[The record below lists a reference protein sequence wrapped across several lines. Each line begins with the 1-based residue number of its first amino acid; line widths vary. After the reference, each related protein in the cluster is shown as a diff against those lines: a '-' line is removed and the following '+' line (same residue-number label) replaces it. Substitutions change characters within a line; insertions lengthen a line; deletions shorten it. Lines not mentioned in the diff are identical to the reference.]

1 MQGDSV
7 EVWNMPGGGAAGGW
21 VLNAVASGTD
31 VAATQFKFY
40 EDELWVRIESEG
52 EEPIDGWIREKEIGI
67 QQETAGVARE
77 GTTGDRSFEPSSAP
91 GADRDRPR
99 WHARANFFYPEFSS
113 KEISDEYKNS
123 CWGAGVETGLFLTRS
138 INVGVLFDYVHANG
152 APLYKYIGGTLT
164 DWPLAS
170 DLDVLHFGARFGQ
183 LLRLNAW
190 YFEYGVGPA
199 VFHVKESASI
209 AVYDGLIR
217 QARERTS
224 SPRGNSARPA
234 GSEPAGSPAGSFPW
248 DFPSDFHG
256 YPGKAK
262 GRNPSRSITSR
273 TTAFSWSTWV
283 SASAIYPS
291 DAAPRARETYATRH
305 RISRHG
311 DRRPRVRGLL
321 GLSPIS
327 VRIARSGERRL
338 SRFGFDPLLP
348 EIHQRP
354 PARPMRVRAE
364 LLPIRPRCDRR
375 ARRFQG
381 SGSRRRQ
388 ARAVPRRRTRV
399 LRDELEG
406 KARGLGPRT
415 IRRRAT
421 SGNPRVVASVARRGV
436 RDRRRLGER

>member
-1 MQGDSV
+1 MGFAKTGAMFFAAACLILGLVADCQSAPEAKPAVAAGDTAKVEKKRVLKETASPTTRKGDSKDSYAAKDEDEEGFFSSCLGSCLGEMIGSMFGSICGGSSSGGGEHVVVRGTGIPGDGSVPAAMKKGKSAAYFGTVASADMQGDSV

-217 QARERTS
+217 QGTRTDEL
-224 SPRGNSARPA
+224 SAWKFGASGGIGTGWLA
-234 GSEPAGSPAGSFPW
+234 GGIVP
-248 DFPSDFHG
+248 
-256 YPGKAK
+256 
-262 GRNPSRSITSR
+262 
-273 TTAFSWSTWV
+273 
-283 SASAIYPS
+283 
-291 DAAPRARETYATRH
+291 
-305 RISRHG
+305 
-311 DRRPRVRGLL
+311 L
-321 GLSPIS
+321 GLSIRFSWIPWEGEREKSLTLDYLEDDSIFMVHLGIS
-327 VRIARSGERRL
+327 VGYL
-338 SRFGFDPLLP
+338 SF
-348 EIHQRP
+348 
-354 PARPMRVRAE
+354 
-364 LLPIRPRCDRR
+364 
-375 ARRFQG
+375 
-381 SGSRRRQ
+381 
-388 ARAVPRRRTRV
+388 
-399 LRDELEG
+399 
-406 KARGLGPRT
+406 
-415 IRRRAT
+415 
-421 SGNPRVVASVARRGV
+421 
-436 RDRRRLGER
+436 